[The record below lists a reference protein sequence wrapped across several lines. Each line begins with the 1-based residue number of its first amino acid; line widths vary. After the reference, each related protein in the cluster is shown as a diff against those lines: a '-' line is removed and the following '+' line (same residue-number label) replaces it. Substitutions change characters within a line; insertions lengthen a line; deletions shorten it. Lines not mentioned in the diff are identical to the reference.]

1 MTVQGRKILVVLA
14 GNETIEF
21 NYCVT
26 RWAFGGVDGL
36 GKIRGY
42 SKKGMLDHWVTI

>member
-21 NYCVT
+21 NY
-26 RWAFGGVDGL
+26 ASPDEL
-36 GKIRGY
+36 
-42 SKKGMLDHWVTI
+42 SAELMD